1 MDKRVR
7 FAVAIL
13 DRDYAA
19 GPDFC
24 ALAEA
29 LGLGL
34 SRLEHLFKRDTG
46 QSMRDYVRDRRLSE
60 AARLLGTTRMRI
72 SEIRAA
78 VGFTDP
84 ANFAHSFKELFGVCP
99 RTYRIDRK
107 FEQLPPTGDD
117 SYQLREKGPTNHR

>member
-7 FAVAIL
+7 VTLAIL

-19 GPDFC
+19 GPDFS

-46 QSMRDYVRDRRLSE
+46 QSMREYVRNRRLAE
-60 AARLLGTTRMRI
+60 AARLLATTGMRI

-78 VGFTDP
+78 VGFTDS
-84 ANFAHSFKELFGVCP
+84 ANFAHAFKELFGLSP
-99 RTYRIDRK
+99 RAYRIERK
-107 FEQLPPTGDD
+107 FEQLLPSRDD
-117 SYQLREKGPTNHR
+117 SHQLRGKGPSNHD